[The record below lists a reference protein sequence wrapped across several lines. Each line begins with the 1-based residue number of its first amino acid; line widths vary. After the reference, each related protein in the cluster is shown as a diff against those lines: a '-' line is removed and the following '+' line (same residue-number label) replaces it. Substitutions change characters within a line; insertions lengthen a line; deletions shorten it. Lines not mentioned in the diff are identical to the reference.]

1 MKAKSIIVIIAAFF
15 VLSCQGRPTTERG
28 ASQRQHHPDQ
38 SESLALD
45 PPSPPSSPEDVQEPP
60 TLTPDAQ
67 EDSAD
72 TDDAKDVEENKEVL
86 GREFHLECKPPK
98 CISVLD

>member
-1 MKAKSIIVIIAAFF
+1 MKAKSIIIAAFL

-28 ASQRQHHPDQ
+28 ASQPQPHPDQ

-60 TLTPDAQ
+60 SLTPDAQ
-67 EDSAD
+67 DDNAN
-72 TDDAKDVEENKEVL
+72 TDEAKDVQEETEVL
-86 GREFHLECKPPK
+86 DRSFYFECKPPG
-98 CISVLD
+98 CVGILH